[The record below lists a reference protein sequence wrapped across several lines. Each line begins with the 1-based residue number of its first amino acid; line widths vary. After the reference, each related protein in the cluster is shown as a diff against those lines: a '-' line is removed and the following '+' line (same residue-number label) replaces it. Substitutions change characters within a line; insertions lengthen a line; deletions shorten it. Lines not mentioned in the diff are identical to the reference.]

1 MALFHFEGTLP
12 VLQIIL
18 NIFNR
23 VFNAQ
28 VPRCCKNSEWI
39 QSSPDD
45 FPFLRQVRTR
55 ESSVVEKSELKVGC
69 GVGRTSKSTN
79 NDLITRFNN
88 FDATLARL
96 FEWWLI
102 EKCLTKA
109 LAVFTSDVMDLL
121 SILKGCFSARP
132 RLSGKK
138 FKAFFFPS
146 FSKLTP
152 VINSLKDLSFSVMTD
167 FFRWADWLLHT
178 WTFEGLLVCAAL
190 RLSLLRLVFMS
201 SSYCDKKC
209 LHFFTL
215 PVGIHFFAQAKI
227 ILPIGL
233 QIRLG
238 CILKSI
244 QLGCNSR
251 SSIAV
256 KSLHPNFLKFHEVF
270 EEEIDYL
277 LGEPKEMSAIIW
289 RWSEP
294 GSSRTERF
302 VRSLISEDSSKR
314 SGVVEVPL

>member
-1 MALFHFEGTLP
+1 
-12 VLQIIL
+12 
-18 NIFNR
+18 
-23 VFNAQ
+23 
-28 VPRCCKNSEWI
+28 
-39 QSSPDD
+39 
-45 FPFLRQVRTR
+45 
-55 ESSVVEKSELKVGC
+55 
-69 GVGRTSKSTN
+69 
-79 NDLITRFNN
+79 
-88 FDATLARL
+88 
-96 FEWWLI
+96 
-102 EKCLTKA
+102 
-109 LAVFTSDVMDLL
+109 
-121 SILKGCFSARP
+121 
-132 RLSGKK
+132 
-138 FKAFFFPS
+138 
-146 FSKLTP
+146 
-152 VINSLKDLSFSVMTD
+152 
-167 FFRWADWLLHT
+167 
-178 WTFEGLLVCAAL
+178 
-190 RLSLLRLVFMS
+190 MS

-302 VRSLISEDSSKR
+302 VRSLTSEDSSKR